1 MKYCP
6 KCGTPNDDNALF
18 CKQCGAQLPMMG
30 IPSAPQQNIPQGP
43 SQQAPPQ
50 YPSGAQQQSYPPPQG
65 SYQPPPYGPA
75 QQSQLSQFSNPDTYV
90 LIALIFA
97 GISVLVFF
105 VEFIYSIFSLLSLS
119 SYVASLGPSYSYLY
133 AGAIAGEYVA
143 IFSYIIAMAIG
154 ALVALRVWKLYN
166 LVKQRRYQ
174 EAYQQDT
181 VLWGVLGIIFGLIIT
196 GVFLL
201 LLRGQ
206 LETALRTQTS
216 P

>member
-1 MKYCP
+1 
-6 KCGTPNDDNALF
+6 
-18 CKQCGAQLPMMG
+18 
-30 IPSAPQQNIPQGP
+30 
-43 SQQAPPQ
+43 
-50 YPSGAQQQSYPPPQG
+50 
-65 SYQPPPYGPA
+65 
-75 QQSQLSQFSNPDTYV
+75 V

-119 SYVASLGPSYSYLY
+119 SYAASLGPSYSYLY
-133 AGAIAGEYVA
+133 AGAIAGAYVA
-143 IFSYIIAMAIG
+143 IFLYIIAMAIG

>member
-1 MKYCP
+1 
-6 KCGTPNDDNALF
+6 
-18 CKQCGAQLPMMG
+18 
-30 IPSAPQQNIPQGP
+30 
-43 SQQAPPQ
+43 
-50 YPSGAQQQSYPPPQG
+50 
-65 SYQPPPYGPA
+65 
-75 QQSQLSQFSNPDTYV
+75 V

-206 LETALRTQTS
+206 LETALRTQAS